1 MLESEE
7 QGRGQSEALV
17 LRRLALAG
25 VFSALVFAATLVSIS
40 TPLTQGYFNLGE
52 SMIYTAAALGGPWV
66 AMVAGGLGSALADL
80 YLGYGQYAPGTL
92 VIKAVEGFLA
102 GFIYARLVALG
113 PQRLKRLA
121 LIMGAMVAFALMV
134 AGLFLYGGIY
144 GGSTVLELWGRSI
157 EFRIPM
163 VAWVAL
169 GLAVGGFI
177 LYFARRGTKTGL
189 LPLATLAAGLEMV
202 AGYFLYE
209 AIVLGYGITA
219 AAEIPVNIGQVVMG
233 TVIAV
238 FVVGSLERSGARIAT
253 QA

>member
-1 MLESEE
+1 MSKPD
-7 QGRGQSEALV
+7 RGGQDRGEAL
-17 LRRLALAG
+17 LLKKLALAG
-25 VFSALVFAATLVSIS
+25 VFSALVFAATLVSVS

-113 PQRLKRLA
+113 PLRLRRLA
-121 LIMGAMVAFALMV
+121 LVMGALVAFALMV
-134 AGLFLYGGIY
+134 AGLFLYGGVY

-189 LPLATLAAGLEMV
+189 LPLATVAAGLEMV
-202 AGYFLYE
+202 SGYFLYE
-209 AIVLGYGITA
+209 AMVLGYGITA
-219 AAEIPVNIGQVVMG
+219 AAEIPVNIGQVIVG
-233 TVIAV
+233 TVVAS
-238 FVVGSLERSGARIAT
+238 FLVGSLERSGARLAA